1 MLKDKIV
8 RAHLSIIGANI
19 FFGINYAVAKGIMP
33 IYLKP
38 NGFTLLRILTAFAL
52 FFILAL
58 FIKRE
63 KIQRKDYPRFVAAGI
78 LGVAFN
84 QFIFLNG
91 LNFTSPIDSSI
102 IVTINPILVMIIASF
117 AIREK
122 ITLVRIFGLIF
133 GASGALLVIL
143 NRGVISFSSDHFL
156 GNLMVFLSTFSYA
169 GYLVV
174 AKPLMQRYDPITVM
188 KGVFFVG
195 LIFVAPLG
203 FNELLDNS
211 WSTIPT
217 PIWGSI
223 IFVLLGSTFLAY
235 LLMSWGLRS
244 VRATTVS
251 IYNYSQPVIAS
262 FVAVLIGQDIIDTPK
277 IIAVVLVFFGVYL
290 VSRPSHKGLSTTSNL
305 DD

>member
-1 MLKDKIV
+1 MLKNNIV

-38 NGFTLLRILTAFAL
+38 NGFTLLRILTAFSL
-52 FFILAL
+52 FFILAT
-58 FIKRE
+58 FVKKE
-63 KIQRKDYPRFVAAGI
+63 KIERKDYPRFIAAGI

-84 QFIFLNG
+84 QFIFLHG
-91 LNFTSPIDSSI
+91 LNLTSPIDSSI
-102 IVTINPILVMIIASF
+102 IVTINPIIVMIIASM
-117 AIREK
+117 AIGEH
-122 ITLVRIFGLIF
+122 ITVKRIIGLIL

-143 NRGVISFSSDHFL
+143 NRGVISFSSEHFL
-156 GNLMVFLSTFSYA
+156 GNVMIFLSTFAYA

-195 LIFVAPLG
+195 LVFIAPVG
-203 FNELLDNS
+203 FNELVQNS
-211 WSTIPT
+211 WSTIPAS
-217 PIWGSI
+217 IWGSI
-223 IFVLLGSTFLAY
+223 LFVLLGSTFLAY
-235 LLMSWGLRS
+235 LLMSWGLKN

-262 FVAVLIGQDIIDTPK
+262 FVAVLIGQDLIDAPK
-277 IIAVVLVFFGVYL
+277 IVAVILVFIGVYL
-290 VSRPSHKGLSTTSNL
+290 VSRPSVKSDPSV
-305 DD
+305 

>member
-1 MLKDKIV
+1 MLKNNIF

-38 NGFTLLRILTAFAL
+38 NGFTLLRILTAFSL
-52 FFILAL
+52 FFILAT
-58 FIKRE
+58 FVKKE
-63 KIQRKDYPRFVAAGI
+63 KIERKDYPRFIAAGI

-84 QFIFLNG
+84 QFIFLHG
-91 LNFTSPIDSSI
+91 LNLTSPIDSSI
-102 IVTINPILVMIIASF
+102 IVTINPIIVMIIASM
-117 AIREK
+117 AIGEH
-122 ITLVRIFGLIF
+122 ITVKRIIGLIL

-143 NRGVISFSSDHFL
+143 NRGVISFSSEHFL
-156 GNLMVFLSTFSYA
+156 GNVMIFLSTFAYA

-195 LIFVAPLG
+195 LVFIAPVG
-203 FNELLDNS
+203 FNELVQNS
-211 WSTIPT
+211 WSTIPAS
-217 PIWGSI
+217 IWGSI
-223 IFVLLGSTFLAY
+223 LFVLLGSTFLAY
-235 LLMSWGLRS
+235 LLMSWGLKN

-262 FVAVLIGQDIIDTPK
+262 FVAVLIGQDLIDAPK
-277 IIAVVLVFFGVYL
+277 IVAVILVFIGVYL
-290 VSRPSHKGLSTTSNL
+290 VSRPSVKSDPSV
-305 DD
+305 

>member
-1 MLKDKIV
+1 MIKDKIV
-8 RAHLSIIGANI
+8 RAHLYIIGGNI
-19 FFGINYAVAKGIMP
+19 FFGINYAVAKGVMP
-33 IYLKP
+33 DYLKP
-38 NGFTLLRILTAFAL
+38 NGFTLLRIVTAFTL
-52 FFILAL
+52 FYLLSYFT
-58 FIKRE
+58 KNE
-63 KIQRKDYPRFVAAGI
+63 KIHREDYPRFIIAGL

-102 IVTINPILVMIIASF
+102 ITTINPILVMIIASI
-117 AIREK
+117 AIGEK
-122 ITLVRIFGLIF
+122 ITLKRIIGLII

-156 GNLMVFLSTFSYA
+156 GNVMIFLSTFAYA
-169 GYLVV
+169 GYLVIV
-174 AKPLMQRYDPITVM
+174 KPLMQKYDPITVM

-195 LIFVAPLG
+195 FLFLAPLG
-203 FNELLDNS
+203 YNDLLQNS

-223 IFVLLGSTFLAY
+223 LFVLLGSTFLAY
-235 LLMSWGLRS
+235 LLMSWGLRQ

-262 FVAVLIGQDIIDTPK
+262 FVAVLVGQDIIDAPK
-277 IIAVVLVFFGVYL
+277 IIAVVLVFIGVFL
-290 VSRPSHKGLSTTSNL
+290 VSRPSIKGKPSS
-305 DD
+305 